1 MPVMGRCAQI
11 RDNPRMTAS
20 APTPGPLRIATRKSP
35 LALWQTEHVADRL
48 RAAHPGLVVELVPMS
63 TRGDEVLDRSLAAI
77 GGKGLFLK
85 ELELAMLRGEAD
97 CAVHSLK
104 DVPMELEPGF
114 ALPAILAR
122 ADHADAF
129 VSNRYDDLDAL
140 PQGAVVG
147 TSSLRRQAQLR
158 ARRPD
163 LVLRDLRGNVNTR
176 LAKLDAGD
184 YDAIVLACAGLQRLG
199 FDDRIR
205 ARLDA
210 PDWLPAPAQGAIA
223 IECRSD
229 DIATF
234 ALFDPLNDGAT
245 RACVEAE
252 RAMNRALHGSCH
264 VPVAAFATLNGT
276 RMHLEGLVG
285 SAVDGRQVRA
295 SADGG
300 IDTVDALG
308 ELVARELLA
317 HGAAAL
323 IAASSEPDTGPFVS

>member
-1 MPVMGRCAQI
+1 
-11 RDNPRMTAS
+11 MTS
-20 APTPGPLRIATRKSP
+20 STTGVLRIATRKSP

-48 RAAHPGLVVELVPMS
+48 RAAHPGLTVELVPMS

-114 ALPAILAR
+114 TLPAILER
-122 ADHADAF
+122 ADYADAF
-129 VSNRYDDLDAL
+129 VSNRYANLDEL
-140 PQGAVVG
+140 PERGVVG

-205 ARLDA
+205 ARLAA
-210 PDWLPAPAQGAIA
+210 PEWLPAPAQGAIA
-223 IECRSD
+223 IECRRKD
-229 DIATF
+229 VATI
-234 ALFDPLNDGAT
+234 ALFDALNCAT
-245 RACVEAE
+245 PRACVEAE

-264 VPVAAFATLNGT
+264 VPVAAFATLDGT

-285 SAVDGRQVRA
+285 SAVDGRHVRA

-300 IDTVDALG
+300 IDTPDALG

-317 HGAAAL
+317 HGASEL

>member
-1 MPVMGRCAQI
+1 
-11 RDNPRMTAS
+11 MT
-20 APTPGPLRIATRKSP
+20 TLRIATRKSP
-35 LALWQTEHVADRL
+35 LALWQSEHVADCL
-48 RAAHPGLVVELVPMS
+48 RAAHPGLDVVLVPMS

-85 ELELAMLRGEAD
+85 ELEVAMQRGEAD

-114 ALPAILAR
+114 ILPAILAR

-129 VSNRYDDLDAL
+129 VSTRFNGIDDL
-140 PQGAVVG
+140 PQGARVG
-147 TSSLRRQAQLR
+147 TSSLRRQSQLR

-163 LVLRDLRGNVNTR
+163 LQLLDLRGNVNTR

-199 FDDRIR
+199 FDARIR

-223 IECRSD
+223 IECNENSEASIAHLFAALD
-229 DIATF
+229 DA
-234 ALFDPLNDGAT
+234 AT
-245 RACVEAE
+245 RTCVEAE

-264 VPVAAFATLNGT
+264 VPVAALAQIDGEVLS
-276 RMHLEGLVG
+276 LAGLVG
-285 SAVDGRQVRA
+285 SASDGVIVRA
-295 SADGG
+295 NAVGS
-300 IDTVDALG
+300 VDMPQALG
-308 ELVARELLA
+308 MRVGEMLLA
-317 HGAAAL
+317 QGARAL
-323 IAASSEPDTGPFVS
+323 IDAYL

>member
-1 MPVMGRCAQI
+1 MAGRG
-11 RDNPRMTAS
+11 DNAGMNT
-20 APTPGPLRIATRKSP
+20 LRIATRKSP
-35 LALWQTEHVADRL
+35 LALWQSEHVATQL
-48 RAAHPGLVVELVPMS
+48 RAAHPGLNVELVPMS

-85 ELELAMLRGEAD
+85 ELELAMQRGEAD

-114 ALPAILAR
+114 MLPAILRR

-129 VSNRYDDLDAL
+129 VSNLHDDVAAL
-140 PQGAVVG
+140 PHGARVG

-163 LVLRDLRGNVNTR
+163 LQLLDLRGNVNTR

-205 ARLDA
+205 SRLDA

-223 IECRSD
+223 VECRD
-229 DIATF
+229 DDAATQ
-234 ALFDPLNDGAT
+234 ALFAALDDAPT
-245 RACVEAE
+245 RTCVEAE

-264 VPVAAFATLNGT
+264 VPVAAYA
-276 RMHLEGLVG
+276 HLDGQHLYLAGLVG
-285 SAVDGRQVRA
+285 SATDGRIVRA
-295 SADGG
+295 HAPGRGDMPEG
-300 IDTVDALG
+300 LG
-308 ELVARELLA
+308 LEVAEKLLA
-317 HGAAAL
+317 QGARAL
-323 IAASSEPDTGPFVS
+323 IDAHL